1 MPTLYLTEQYST
13 VKKNGDCIVVQPPTW
28 TRGKEKAV
36 GAGVDASLLETPVK
50 TEAAAKVEVPL
61 VKIDHVV
68 VMGNITMT
76 APALYTLLENGI
88 SICYLSAHG
97 RYMGQLDPEFSKN
110 APLRIAQHQAHND
123 PTRRVALARACV
135 SGKLRNMRAVLLRA
149 ARTRSEQDAALGAA
163 AAILKESQRRAEQAT
178 TVPELL
184 GHEGTG
190 AAAYFGV
197 FGSLL
202 REGWVFTGRV
212 RRPPTDPVNA
222 LLSFGY
228 ALLTSQISAAVQLV
242 GLDPFVGYLHVVR
255 YGRPALALDLIE
267 EFRAPIVDSVV
278 LTVINNRILSPD
290 DFTSELGA
298 VTLMESGRR
307 TYVQRFEERLT
318 SEIVHPIFGYKATYR
333 RCLELQVR
341 LLAKTLTGEIE
352 VYPPFV
358 VR

>member
-13 VKKNGDCIVVQPPTW
+13 VKKNGDCIVVQPPAW
-28 TRGKEKAV
+28 TRDKGKAT
-36 GAGVDASLLETPVK
+36 GADEAHTETPAK
-50 TEAAAKVEVPL
+50 AAGLAKVGVPL

-68 VMGNITMT
+68 VMGNVTMT
-76 APALYTLLENGI
+76 APALYMLLENDI
-88 SICYLSAHG
+88 SVCYLSAHG
-97 RYMGQLDPEFSKN
+97 RYLGQLDPAFSKN

-123 PTRRVALARACV
+123 PARRVALARACV
-135 SGKLRNMRAVLLRA
+135 DGKLRNMRALLLRA
-149 ARTRSEQDAALGAA
+149 ARTRTARDADLGAA
-163 AAILKESQRRAEQAT
+163 AAVLKESQRRAAQAAN
-178 TVPELL
+178 VPELL

-190 AAAYFGV
+190 SAGYFGV

-202 REGWVFTGRV
+202 REGWEFKGRV

-228 ALLTSQISAAVQLV
+228 ALLTSQVSAAVQLV
-242 GLDPFVGYLHVVR
+242 GLDPFVGYLHVAR

-290 DFTSELGA
+290 DFTTELGA
-298 VTLMESGRR
+298 VSLTESGRR
-307 TYVQRFEERLT
+307 TYLRRFEERLT
-318 SEIVHPIFGYKATYR
+318 TEIVHPTFGYKATYR

-341 LLAKTLTGEIE
+341 LLAKTLVGEIE
-352 VYPPFV
+352 DYPPFV